1 MLTFGWTSPAQQAC
15 VERLKEVPM
24 DAIALD
30 TATKANL
37 ADVRA
42 SLEKALRIARA
53 AEACAVSGRTRKG
66 MEVASAWSQ
75 SFTR

>member
-1 MLTFGWTSPAQQAC
+1 
-15 VERLKEVPM
+15 M
-24 DAIALD
+24 DALALD
-30 TATKANL
+30 KAKKANL

-66 MEVASAWSQ
+66 MGVALGLEAIVHELNTLLNAITMTNRLGKS
-75 SFTR
+75 